1 MVRKLPVLI
10 ECNAWTLPQERY
22 NAEWVAEKRVG
33 IVLHTFREVV
43 TAVQRMLDPATLGE
57 FRKNVAALEN
67 RAIFEIP
74 EILDKLLRESAN
86 AQPHPSG
93 PATLETVP

>member
-1 MVRKLPVLI
+1 VRKLPVLI
-10 ECNAWTLPQERY
+10 ECNSWTLPQERY

-33 IVLHTFREVV
+33 IVLPNFREIVSG
-43 TAVQRMLDPATLGE
+43 VQRMLDPATLAE

-74 EILDKLLRESAN
+74 EILDKLLRESASVR
-86 AQPHPSG
+86 ASSPSAAALPSAG
-93 PATLETVP
+93 

>member
-1 MVRKLPVLI
+1 MEDYPRTVEEFDR
-10 ECNAWTLPQERY
+10 

-33 IVLHTFREVV
+33 IVLHSFQEVV
-43 TAVQRMLDPATLGE
+43 SGVQRMLDPTNLAE

-74 EILDKLLRESAN
+74 EILDKLLRESAGTQ
-86 AQPHPSG
+86 APSSADG
-93 PATLETVP
+93 TLQSVR